1 MVACCSEE
9 KYGCIWWTTWST
21 SQYHRDRVK
30 SEIHIAKLPAKRT
43 RCLGRFWFLQTMLV
57 KELFFLQSTSCLVRK
72 WNIMR
77 QGQHGQPTDPTGL
90 RKRHNKRS
98 KRYFDHLRP
107 LRIKTQVQCMLC
119 ANQCRTR
126 GICEEFLCHLRSVEL
141 RSVELRS
148 TLRLSYKCAGR
159 APRCPMFTLF
169 TLFTFNNF

>member
-1 MVACCSEE
+1 
-9 KYGCIWWTTWST
+9 
-21 SQYHRDRVK
+21 
-30 SEIHIAKLPAKRT
+30 
-43 RCLGRFWFLQTMLV
+43 
-57 KELFFLQSTSCLVRK
+57 
-72 WNIMR
+72 
-77 QGQHGQPTDPTGL
+77 
-90 RKRHNKRS
+90 
-98 KRYFDHLRP
+98 
-107 LRIKTQVQCMLC
+107 VQCMLC